1 MCCGNIKG
9 RVGFAIGTGRCG
21 TKFLSSVIAREP
33 DVSSV
38 HERNPHNE
46 AFHRYCRWYRLPVD
60 DDGFLYTKE
69 LEIQQDLKDHNFSF
83 EASSHLS
90 LSVRELYSRFEAKFI
105 LLVRSPERVVNSYLR
120 KGWYNKPIIYAN
132 SKLALG
138 YQQSKGIHHFL
149 GRIVPTGEKFLQ
161 WNEMSRVGK
170 LAWYWNASNAAVLE
184 QFKDIPET
192 HWRVEKI
199 EEFSY
204 DRYLELV
211 HFFGFQS
218 ETSQQVFDEIRLSRP
233 NALTNVPTI
242 ASWDSSE
249 VAEFETEVAPMAK
262 KLCYEYR
269 VDRLPLPELVS
280 PSPEPQSI
288 KRRIMKIFRHLKS

>member
-1 MCCGNIKG
+1 MSHGSIKG

-21 TKFLSSVIAREP
+21 TRFLSSVIAREP

-38 HERNPHNE
+38 HERNPLNE
-46 AFHRYCRWYRLPVD
+46 AFHRYCHWYRLPVD

-83 EASSHLS
+83 ESSSHLS
-90 LSVRELYSRFEAKFI
+90 MSVRELYSRFEAKFI
-105 LLVRSPERVVNSYLR
+105 LLVRSPERVTNSHLR
-120 KGWYNKPIIYAN
+120 KGWYDEPIVYKN

-138 YQQSKGIHHFL
+138 YQQSKGFQHFL
-149 GRIVPTGEKFLQ
+149 GRIVPTEEKFLQ
-161 WNEMSRVGK
+161 WNKMSRVGK
-170 LAWYWNASNAAVLE
+170 LAWYWNAINAAVLD
-184 QFKDIPET
+184 QFKDIPAT

-199 EEFSY
+199 EELSY

-218 ETSQQVFDEIRLSRP
+218 EISQQVFDEIRLSRP
-233 NALTNVPTI
+233 NALPDVPTI
-242 ASWDSSE
+242 ASWNSSE

-262 KLCYEYR
+262 KLGYEYR

-280 PSPEPQSI
+280 PSPEPQSV
-288 KRRIMKIFRHLKS
+288 KGRIMKIFRHLKS